1 MLYQS
6 HWTANTQFTRRS
18 CMQPYTYIRTYILIY
33 VRTCYVNTRIQ
44 MLCSIKTKYS
54 RNCLGWLCY
63 GRYWPHAFTFGSHRL
78 SGACA
83 CLCARIGRSRSWV
96 PTYTYI
102 YICIQTLAWHS
113 FSNRTFSG
121 HSAFHRFVGSL
132 PSITYMCA
140 YVWIPL
146 PDTIFQPPL
155 LTSTWLTVC
164 IVQIENP
171 IGQHSVYMHA

>member
-33 VRTCYVNTRIQ
+33 VRTCYVNTRIR

-132 PSITYMCA
+132 PSITYV
-140 YVWIPL
+140 Y
-146 PDTIFQPPL
+146 
-155 LTSTWLTVC
+155 VC
-164 IVQIENP
+164 ICMNSIARYNFP
-171 IGQHSVYMHA
+171 TSASNFDLTNSMYSTNWKSYWST